1 MHQVILESKY
11 TATGVSVLAC
21 LFVSLLLFQLF
32 FRGRNQSIK
41 APLVDAI
48 NDKKFHIRTLES
60 AAKLWQHG
68 YQKYPQKPFLVP
80 SKLGTTLVVPPS
92 NLSFL
97 KGLPDSVLSFESAFS
112 DQMMGQHTRVVPKN
126 SFPLIASTI
135 KSDLTPHIPKLNSQ
149 INEIVEQAVSDELSL
164 AEEWTT
170 CSLNKTLLRI
180 VSIVIGEVA
189 IGPEHSKDQRYLDVA
204 LNYTIEVFSAV
215 AAVQFIPLML
225 RMIMAPFTS
234 QIRALRKRER
244 DATRFFAPILEARHQ
259 AAAQNEPPPDDMMT
273 WMVKRGAKFEVQN
286 LARQAHLQLGITFAA
301 VHTTTTTATSV

>member
-1 MHQVILESKY
+1 
-11 TATGVSVLAC
+11 
-21 LFVSLLLFQLF
+21 
-32 FRGRNQSIK
+32 
-41 APLVDAI
+41 
-48 NDKKFHIRTLES
+48 
-60 AAKLWQHG
+60 
-68 YQKYPQKPFLVP
+68 
-80 SKLGTTLVVPPS
+80 
-92 NLSFL
+92 
-97 KGLPDSVLSFESAFS
+97 
-112 DQMMGQHTRVVPKN
+112 
-126 SFPLIASTI
+126 
-135 KSDLTPHIPKLNSQ
+135 
-149 INEIVEQAVSDELSL
+149 
-164 AEEWTT
+164 
-170 CSLNKTLLRI
+170 LNKTLLRI

-189 IGPEHSKDQRYLDVA
+189 IGPEHSKDQRYLDIA

-215 AAVQFIPLML
+215 AAVQSIPPML